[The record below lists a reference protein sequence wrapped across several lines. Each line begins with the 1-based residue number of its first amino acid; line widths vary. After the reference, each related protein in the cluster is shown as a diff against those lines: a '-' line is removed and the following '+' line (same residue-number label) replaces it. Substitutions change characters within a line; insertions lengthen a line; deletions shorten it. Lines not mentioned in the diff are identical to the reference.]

1 MLQLELLCMS
11 MNYQVSGFCPLPLL
25 FLKTA
30 RIDLNSCKILHGW
43 KWTGWNSTFCHVLSL
58 QGFLLGWAEE
68 KLLAGQCWWQP
79 SALELAD
86 SFGLLCFM
94 VLSQACHL
102 HQALENCEGQRLKK
116 AAYRALQ
123 WGIVFRLFG
132 EHHHLFGLYH
142 VFNVRLGDFISGLSI
157 KVWIVSV

>member
-1 MLQLELLCMS
+1 MLLLEFLYMN
-11 MNYQVSGFCPLPLL
+11 MNYQVRGLYPLPLL

-30 RIDLNSCKILHGW
+30 RTDLSFGKVLHGW
-43 KWTGWNSTFCHVLSL
+43 KWTGWNTSFCHVLSL
-58 QGFLLGWAEE
+58 QEFLLGWAEK

-94 VLSQACHL
+94 VLSQACRL
-102 HQALENCEGQRLKK
+102 HQAPENCEGQGPEK

-123 WGIVFRLFG
+123 WGTVFIGF
-132 EHHHLFGLYH
+132 
-142 VFNVRLGDFISGLSI
+142 SGSI
-157 KVWIVSV
+157 IIFLDCAMFLMCI